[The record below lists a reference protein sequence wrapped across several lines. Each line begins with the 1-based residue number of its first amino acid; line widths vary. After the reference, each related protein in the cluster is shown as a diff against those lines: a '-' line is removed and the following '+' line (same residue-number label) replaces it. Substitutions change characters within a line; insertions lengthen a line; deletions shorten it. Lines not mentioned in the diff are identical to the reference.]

1 LAVTLTPAITAGGVA
16 RSQPD
21 FKFSDEL
28 APALRAGFELGEG
41 DEPVVET
48 LAGDSGYALVGADDI
63 IAAAPA
69 PLASIRDQVA
79 ADWKAKQA
87 RDKARGVA
95 TAIAANVAKG
105 TAMAEAVAAAGV
117 KLPPPQG
124 LARRRIELSQFGG
137 NVPPAMAMMFSL
149 AQGRS
154 RMIADPQGRGFIIV
168 KVTRIT
174 PGNATLQPSLI
185 SRTQSEFQE
194 AASSEYAE
202 QMSNAIEA
210 DVRVKRNDAAIAAA
224 RQRIIGGN

>member
-1 LAVTLTPAITAGGVA
+1 
-16 RSQPD
+16 
-21 FKFSDEL
+21 
-28 APALRAGFELGEG
+28 
-41 DEPVVET
+41 
-48 LAGDSGYALVGADDI
+48 
-63 IAAAPA
+63 
-69 PLASIRDQVA
+69 
-79 ADWKAKQA
+79 
-87 RDKARGVA
+87 
-95 TAIAANVAKG
+95 
-105 TAMAEAVAAAGV
+105 
-117 KLPPPQG
+117 
-124 LARRRIELSQFGG
+124 
-137 NVPPAMAMMFSL
+137 MAMMFSL